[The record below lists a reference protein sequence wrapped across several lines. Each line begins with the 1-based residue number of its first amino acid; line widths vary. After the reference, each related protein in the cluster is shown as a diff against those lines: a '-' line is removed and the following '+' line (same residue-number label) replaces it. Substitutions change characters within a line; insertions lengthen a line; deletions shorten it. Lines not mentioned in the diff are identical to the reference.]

1 MSPHNEW
8 TILEKLL
15 LTQAVYKYGENMW
28 FQVAR
33 VIKQHDLVQLQNI
46 ERSPDFYSQKNCS
59 YQYYLLVENLQA
71 ESQALRHDIKND
83 MPVVVRLA
91 RHLYLQ
97 RVEEIKNRLVQ
108 DQQEYNQL
116 AAEIHS
122 IKSGEWD
129 HKFKADSPAVKNS
142 DSMATDLDSSSNTVA
157 KQPES
162 TPIISDI
169 EDNSGTNDAK
179 ENAAIS
185 PEKMSSVQ
193 LDEKKYSIENKNFD
207 SKLILQDNR
216 LKRTSSDATA
226 QESHLL
232 KRSRLSELSQEEQ
245 VLSTAIS
252 DTHTDVVDK
261 GLIVEK
267 TVVDTINQEKPTDTG
282 LNYGSNPVS
291 EIDYNTQMDIQH
303 RTLLNQPIVNDAMET
318 DVQPHSPKFMEKEST

>member
-1 MSPHNEW
+1 
-8 TILEKLL
+8 
-15 LTQAVYKYGENMW
+15 
-28 FQVAR
+28 
-33 VIKQHDLVQLQNI
+33 
-46 ERSPDFYSQKNCS
+46 
-59 YQYYLLVENLQA
+59 
-71 ESQALRHDIKND
+71 

-318 DVQPHSPKFMEKEST
+318 DVQPHSPKFMEKESTQTPKNNDEEQENPKLLQHMQLPNIIIPKESPSPSPSPLKLHQTHPSKFIFYLLI